1 MSIQGWFTGLTLGLI
16 YFRIDW
22 FDLQG
27 SLKSLLQHYS
37 LKASILFV
45 NKFVCIFFLIYST
58 YKRYHMIFV
67 CLIFSDL
74 FKFSSLLI
82 AGYVPGTVLGT
93 GDIVM
98 EKTDMVP
105 ALLRERQ

>member
-1 MSIQGWFTGLTLGLI
+1 
-16 YFRIDW
+16 
-22 FDLQG
+22 
-27 SLKSLLQHYS
+27 
-37 LKASILFV
+37 
-45 NKFVCIFFLIYST
+45 
-58 YKRYHMIFV
+58 MIFV